1 MRADIILS
9 GVGGQGIL
17 SIAAVIG
24 EAALKEGLYMKQAE
38 VHGMSQRG
46 GDVQSNLRLSDQP
59 IASDLIPKGHADLII
74 SLEPMESLRYLPYLK
89 EDGWLVTNS
98 QPFVNIPNYPDMEK
112 VNEELD
118 KLPHKVILDVEAIAK
133 GSRYGPC
140 RQYRDV
146 GCCCSFIGIEYNKI
160 EDGIRRIFGRKG
172 EEVVEMNLKALE
184 SRLRCCPKNKNKAY
198 EEVPLNRPACN
209 FRVCSPCSERW

>member
-1 MRADIILS
+1 
-9 GVGGQGIL
+9 
-17 SIAAVIG
+17 
-24 EAALKEGLYMKQAE
+24 MKQAE

-89 EDGWLVTNS
+89 KDGWLVTNS
-98 QPFVNIPNYPDMEK
+98 QPFVNIPNYPDIDK
-112 VNEELD
+112 VNEELN

-133 GSRYGPC
+133 EVATARAANIVMLGAAAP
-140 RQYRDV
+140 
-146 GCCCSFIGIEYNKI
+146 FIGFEYNKI

-172 EEVVEMNLKALE
+172 EEVVEMNLKAL
-184 SRLRCCPKNKNKAY
+184 KAGY
-198 EEVPLNRPACN
+198 DVAQSLK
-209 FRVCSPCSERW
+209 